1 MGKGAG
7 KTGSRGSSTG
17 APAAPAPAP
26 AAMTLKQITEHA
38 GQEYNAAL
46 ARGDIDAAVAWSNVG
61 THARREL
68 DRGAISSGP
77 RKGETLLDYGRR
89 LRG

>member
-17 APAAPAPAP
+17 APAPAAPAS
-26 AAMTLKQITEHA
+26 MTLKQITEHA
-38 GQEYNAAL
+38 GREYNAAL
-46 ARGDIDAAVAWSNVG
+46 ARGDIDAAVAWTNVG

-68 DRGAISSGP
+68 DRGETSGGP
-77 RKGETLLDYGRR
+77 RKGETLLDYGER
-89 LRG
+89 LLG